1 MGLPGRRPILSTS
14 LMGVRPGGDLRS
26 RVAALSCFSQE
37 DPEAQGGGPLARG
50 CAACLG
56 GIAGDSTELSGV
68 SFQDS
73 THSPVILLKTRW
85 GHFPSQG
92 RAWRNGL
99 VEAKMRSMIPDV
111 VTTIAR
117 LSQSEL
123 GTHQGPFK
131 RAYPKIMLP
140 YNLPSKAGYS

>member
-1 MGLPGRRPILSTS
+1 MRLPGSRPILSTS

-26 RVAALSCFSQE
+26 RLAALSCFSQE
-37 DPEAQGGGPLARG
+37 DPEAQGDGPLARG
-50 CAACLG
+50 CAACFG
-56 GIAGDSTELSGV
+56 GTAGDGTELSGV
-68 SFQDS
+68 SFQNS
-73 THSPVILLKTRW
+73 THSPVILLETWW

-99 VEAKMRSMIPDV
+99 VEAKMRSMIPDI

-117 LSQSEL
+117 LPQREL
-123 GTHQGPFK
+123 GTHQCPFQ

-140 YNLPSKAGYS
+140 YNLSSKAGYS